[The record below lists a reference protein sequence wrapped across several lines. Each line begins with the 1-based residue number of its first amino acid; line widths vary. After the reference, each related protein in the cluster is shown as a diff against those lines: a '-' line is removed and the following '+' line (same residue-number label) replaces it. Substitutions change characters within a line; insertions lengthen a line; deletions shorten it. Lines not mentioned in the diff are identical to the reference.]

1 MARIENFLTL
11 YVDPGETTGWALA
24 KGTNLMGSE
33 QTPMWDFADAV
44 WTALT
49 EGLENSYLGDP
60 GFLRSED
67 AEHLLHECEIGRVV
81 CEDFR
86 LYPHVMRT
94 GALDWNPVRT
104 ARLIGALTF
113 MCRLHDIPFI
123 LQPAAIK
130 PDAEAAGAKEL
141 YVSPVY
147 ENRHQNDAIQHFVY
161 YINTEILGIKL
172 RPTAEERREA
182 TA

>member
-1 MARIENFLTL
+1 MSRRENFLTL
-11 YVDPGETTGWALA
+11 YVDPGETTGWCLA
-24 KGTNLMGSE
+24 RDTKLLSSE
-33 QTPMWDFADAV
+33 QCPMWDFADEV
-44 WTALT
+44 WEAL
-49 EGLENSYLGDP
+49 NSNIDTCLYDP
-60 GFLRSED
+60 GFLRNDED
-67 AEHLLHECEIGRVV
+67 EELLRTLPLGRVV

-113 MCRLHDIPFI
+113 MCRLHDVPFI

-141 YVSPVY
+141 YVTPVY

-161 YINTEILGIKL
+161 YYNTEILGIKL

-182 TA
+182 V